1 MSVCTDR
8 GRQIRQRREG
18 KKKKNRKVKKT
29 AAASKPKSHK
39 APAAAAQRGLS
50 LTVGERARR
59 YTEGN

>member
-1 MSVCTDR
+1 MCTDR

-18 KKKKNRKVKKT
+18 KKKNRKVKKT
-29 AAASKPKSHK
+29 ASKPKSHK

-50 LTVGERARR
+50 LTAGEKRR

>member
-1 MSVCTDR
+1 MCTDR

-39 APAAAAQRGLS
+39 APAAAQKGAFINGWREEEIYRGQL
-50 LTVGERARR
+50 V
-59 YTEGN
+59 